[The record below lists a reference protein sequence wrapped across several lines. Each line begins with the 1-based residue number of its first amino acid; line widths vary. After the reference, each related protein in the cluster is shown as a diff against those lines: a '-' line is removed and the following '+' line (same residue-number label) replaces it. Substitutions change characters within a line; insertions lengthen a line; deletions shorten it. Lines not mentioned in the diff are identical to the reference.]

1 MILEYKNTV
10 IDIEKLYYVDCGFF
24 KEKICFVLWD
34 DLMAF
39 MSKTVGFDYSIKTVK
54 ADTVPEETAIYL
66 PQEPSFD
73 NGYINYRFSKI
84 ADVSLPE
91 ECDSVFSRF
100 ETKTY

>member
-39 MSKTVGFDYSIKTVK
+39 MSKTVGFDYSIKSTSVDVIPK
-54 ADTVPEETAIYL
+54 DTPIYIPQKPE
-66 PQEPSFD
+66 FG
-73 NGYINYRFSKI
+73 NGYSNYKFVKLE
-84 ADVSLPE
+84 DVIIPE
-91 ECDSVFSRF
+91 ECESVFRRF
-100 ETKTY
+100 ENQNY